1 MTTTTGVGVAPG
13 RHTITRSTSSIW
25 VTFSKVG
32 FHCYPDAPEQV
43 AYLRSRHRHIF
54 NFKVTMPVT
63 HANREVEFHML
74 KTHCESFYADNAL
87 EVDGKSCEML
97 AKELADKLVVFYA
110 RDVTVEVNE
119 DGECGAIV
127 TVALV
132 DS

>member
-1 MTTTTGVGVAPG
+1 MTTTTGVGVASG
-13 RHTITRSTSSIW
+13 RYQIVSVTSSIW
-25 VTFSKVG
+25 VTFSKIG

-54 NFKVTMPVT
+54 NFTVTMPVT
-63 HANREVEFHML
+63 HDNREVEFHML
-74 KTHCESFYADNAL
+74 KTHCESFYSDNAL

-97 AKELADKLVVFYA
+97 ARELATKLVSHYE